1 MDLYPFQEIIP
12 VSALKDDNLDTLL
25 KVIKSY
31 LKEGICYY
39 GKDIPQKFTMRWQV
53 AGKEYFKT
61 L

>member
-39 GKDIPQKFTMRWQV
+39 GKEDVFYC
-53 AGKEYFKT
+53 KECAKKHG
-61 L
+61 LE